1 MSYQTWPPPSIS
13 SRRSSRREVDVDSEE
28 ARGRAAGYLTE
39 TASVMQAV
47 VSSCLD
53 DIVEAAMRV
62 TASFR
67 GGGAL
72 LICGNGGSAADAQ
85 HLATEF
91 VSTLTLDH
99 PRPAMRA
106 IALTTD
112 TSLLT
117 AIGND
122 FGVDAIFARQVEAL
136 GRPGDILLGISTSG
150 NSANVLAAAQRA
162 ASMGLVVLAL
172 TGRSGGKL
180 APLADIAIEIPSDI
194 TAHIQEAHLATE
206 QLLALLVE
214 RAIHPDPVPDIG

>member
-1 MSYQTWPPPSIS
+1 MTLD
-13 SRRSSRREVDVDSEE
+13 RDD
-28 ARGRAAGYLTE
+28 AAGRARTYLTD
-39 TASVMQAV
+39 TSDLMRSVV
-47 VSSCLD
+47 DSCLD
-53 DIVEAAMRV
+53 DIVEAAVRI

-67 GGGAL
+67 ADGTL

-122 FGVDAIFARQVEAL
+122 FGVDGIFTRQVEAL
-136 GRPGDILLGISTSG
+136 GRPGDVLLAISTSG
-150 NSANVLAAAQRA
+150 NSPNVLQAAERAAA
-162 ASMGLVVLAL
+162 MGLTVLAL

-180 APLADIAIEIPSDI
+180 APLAGVALRIPSDV

-206 QLLALLVE
+206 QLLALIVE
-214 RAIHPDPVPDIG
+214 RSIHPDPVPGLE

>member
-1 MSYQTWPPPSIS
+1 M
-13 SRRSSRREVDVDSEE
+13 
-28 ARGRAAGYLTE
+28 TE
-39 TASVMQAV
+39 TASVLQAV
-47 VSSCLD
+47 LSSCLD
-53 DIVEAAMRV
+53 EIVEAAVRL
-62 TASFR
+62 TASLR
-67 GGGAL
+67 GGGTL

-122 FGVDAIFARQVEAL
+122 FGVDRIFARQLEAL
-136 GRPGDILLGISTSG
+136 GRPGDVLLGISTSG
-150 NSANVLAAAQRA
+150 NSANVIAAAERA
-162 ASMGLVVLAL
+162 AGMGLTVLAL

-180 APLADIAIEIPSDI
+180 APLADVAIRIPSDV

-214 RAIHPDPVPDIG
+214 RSIHPDPVPDSA